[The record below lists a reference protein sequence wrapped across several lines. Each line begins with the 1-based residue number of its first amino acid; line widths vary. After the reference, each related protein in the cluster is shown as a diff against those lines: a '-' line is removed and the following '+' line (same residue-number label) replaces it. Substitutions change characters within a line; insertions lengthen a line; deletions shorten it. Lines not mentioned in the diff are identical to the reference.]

1 MSTVNPALQ
10 AVESTNEYDEKAVL
24 ARAKNGD
31 AEAVDMLV
39 RRYLKDVYAV
49 SSRLLAD
56 RDHAQDAAQDALMNA
71 LKGLRRFRGESSF
84 RTWLMR
90 ITVNSA
96 RTVVRRKAR
105 RREVSLEIV
114 TESAAD
120 VPDAATL
127 AMRNDEAS
135 RALVALEKLPDK
147 QRMAVSLRINQ
158 GLNYQEIGAVLN
170 CSEGAARV
178 NYHLGVKRL
187 RELMK

>member
-1 MSTVNPALQ
+1 VH
-10 AVESTNEYDEKAVL
+10 
-24 ARAKNGD
+24 
-31 AEAVDMLV
+31 
-39 RRYLKDVYAV
+39 RYLKDVYAV
-49 SSRLLAD
+49 ASRLLAD
-56 RDHAQDAAQDALMNA
+56 RDQAQDAAQDALMNA
-71 LKGLRRFRGESSF
+71 VKGLRRFRGESSF

-96 RTVVRRKAR
+96 RTVARRKNR

-120 VPDAATL
+120 TPDAATL